1 MAVSATIEDNEAE
14 FEEADAHATLALCD
28 LLEEA
33 DTGRMTL
40 TELARRLRELTV
52 TAPEHIDARAHL
64 GSVLRECEQL
74 HEAAAEYERAFEI
87 GSKALPTDF
96 DGRIEWIRLDNRPFL
111 RAAYGLALVRL
122 KTGKR
127 PEATRLMEQ
136 LLQWNPNDNQG
147 VRLIIGSEYLRAG
160 DRARAGKVLREH
172 AAEYPPY
179 RYELGLLHLQKQKW
193 AEAATSLRCGFV
205 DNPYIAEILC
215 GNPDP
220 IAASNLGGQQL
231 ARGGDCQGVRRR
243 VRRTVAADRGR
254 SRIPAVAAHASPR
267 DGRASGRH
275 RMPAGTALGERL
287 QRQRTNPGPGT
298 SGVQRH
304 RVNAVRRDHQ
314 APHGPKRPAHG
325 ALERPEGA
333 GMAGRA
339 LESRPTGVLRRP
351 TTPCFAC
358 PQHQQVDA
366 RGRRCIGYRQQPGP
380 EPTPGSHAHPARP
393 RTCRALRSATVL
405 QQGFRSFPR

>member
-1 MAVSATIEDNEAE
+1 MPVSATIEDNEVE
-14 FEEADAHATLALCD
+14 FEEADEHATLALCD

-40 TELARRLRELTV
+40 IELARRLRELTA

-64 GSVLRECEQL
+64 GSVLRECDQL
-74 HEAAAEYERAFEI
+74 QEAAAEYERAFEI

-127 PEATRLMEQ
+127 PEAIRLMEQ
-136 LLQWNPNDNQG
+136 VLQWNPNDNQG
-147 VRLIIGSEYLRAG
+147 VRLIIGSEYLRVG

-193 AEAATSLRCGFV
+193 AEAATSLRYGFV

-220 IAASNLGGQQL
+220 MPLPIWEGSNWQGAET
-231 ARGGDCQGVRRR
+231 AREYVGEYGELW
-243 VRRTVAADRGR
+243 RRTADAREFLRWLHTHPRVMAERAAV
-254 SRIPAVAAHASPR
+254 I
-267 DGRASGRH
+267 
-275 RMPAGTALGERL
+275 EC
-287 QRQRTNPGPGT
+287 RQELLWENDF
-298 SGVQRH
+298 
-304 RVNAVRRDHQ
+304 N
-314 APHGPKRPAHG
+314 
-325 ALERPEGA
+325 
-333 GMAGRA
+333 
-339 LESRPTGVLRRP
+339 
-351 TTPCFAC
+351 
-358 PQHQQVDA
+358 A
-366 RGRRCIGYRQQPGP
+366 RGRILDRERAVCSGMESTLSGEIIK
-380 EPTPGSHAHPARP
+380 P
-393 RTCRALRSATVL
+393 RTDRRGQLMAPWKDPRARQWPSVH
-405 QQGFRSFPR
+405 